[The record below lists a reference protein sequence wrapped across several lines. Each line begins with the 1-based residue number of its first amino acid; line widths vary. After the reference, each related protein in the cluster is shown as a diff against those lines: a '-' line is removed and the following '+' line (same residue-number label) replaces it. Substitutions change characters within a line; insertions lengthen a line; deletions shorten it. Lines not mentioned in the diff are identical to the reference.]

1 MDSSYNAR
9 TNVSVIRATF
19 ETSREGGREG
29 ERERERDL
37 RDYFLLV
44 CKLRKAINL
53 FYSKGECTKGGSKV

>member
-19 ETSREGGREG
+19 ETSREG
-29 ERERERDL
+29 ERERERV